1 MYINIYEKLLS
12 DILSYAG
19 YKQYFDNDDS
29 AKSFKQIS
37 SELDAYRRL
46 DKPVLIEDTS
56 KEPNQILN
64 IFALL
69 DLIDSA
75 NSHIRIYTDRIKV
88 ETHGHSLV
96 IRALNAWLVR
106 SSYRKLDIL
115 IRDKQSKEEINDIFY
130 NKFVETR
137 WGTEKQIKIRTLKTN
152 EGCGNFNCV
161 VIDSYSYKIKLEDNK
176 VIFAFSD
183 GEHKFAKKMVYIFDK
198 NFKSSKVILGENETP
213 DFIKFLTLDWID
225 PWSSNLDKI
234 KTNTKLQDLGVIIPD
249 TRQMDTIERVAL

>member
-12 DILSYAG
+12 SMLSYTG
-19 YKQYFDNDDS
+19 YKQYFDNDDN

-37 SELDAYRRL
+37 SELDAYRKY
-46 DKPVLIEDTS
+46 DKPVLIEDVS

-69 DLIDSA
+69 DLINSA
-75 NSHIRIYTDRIKV
+75 NEHIRIYTDVIKA

-115 IRDKQSKEEINDIFY
+115 IRDKQDKKEIDDIFF
-130 NKFVETR
+130 NKFVETK
-137 WGTEKQIKIRTLKTN
+137 WGTEKQIKIRALKTN

-161 VIDSYSYKIKLEDNK
+161 VIDSYSYKIKLENNK

-183 GEHKFAKKMVYIFDK
+183 GEHRFAKKMVFIFDK
-198 NFKSSKVILGENETP
+198 NFKSSEVIFGENETN
-213 DFIKFLTLDWID
+213 DFIKFLTFSWMD
-225 PWSSNLDKI
+225 PWSSNIDRI
-234 KTNTKLQDLGVIIPD
+234 KTDTGLLNLGQIFPD
-249 TRQMDTIERVAL
+249 IKNMGIVGASRK